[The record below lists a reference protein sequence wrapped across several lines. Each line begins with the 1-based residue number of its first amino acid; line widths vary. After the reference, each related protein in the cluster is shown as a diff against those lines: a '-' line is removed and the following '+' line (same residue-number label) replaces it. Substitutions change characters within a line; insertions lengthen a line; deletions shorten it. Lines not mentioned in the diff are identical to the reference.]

1 MRTPHHRLVLG
12 APGAITWDSV
22 DADGDPHELAA
33 APTIT
38 AVDHD
43 GTETI
48 ASATMV
54 ADGDAAEGRWKHDIA
69 AADIDALGEWTVTIT
84 AAGVDHTLIVDI
96 APARL
101 LTMRELIDYE
111 PSITASQ
118 AAQRRELLAAE
129 LDCEH
134 ICGRAFVPRW
144 RRDVLDGAGVDVIE
158 LERGD
163 VHAVHSLT
171 VDGVAWPVTSSHIVI
186 EGDVIRHRHRVFPIG
201 VGNIVVTYTAG
212 WDAPPPTLK
221 RAIARAVRSGLYQGR
236 TVVPDG
242 ASSYTA
248 DGATYTVRDVAPLET
263 GIGWVDAIYA
273 RYSARK
279 TTGDDGQGNSGV
291 FAAAWARI
299 DVDPGGRLFSARR

>member
-1 MRTPHHRLVLG
+1 LG
-12 APGAITWDSV
+12 APGTIRWSAV
-22 DADGDPHELAA
+22 DADGEPVELEA
-33 APTIT
+33 APTIA

-48 ASATMV
+48 ESTAMV
-54 ADGDAAEGRWKHDIA
+54 AAGDAAEGRWEHGIA
-69 AADIDALGEWTVTIT
+69 AADIAALGEWTATIT
-84 AAGVDHTLIVDI
+84 ADGVAHILIVDV

-111 PSITASQ
+111 PSITASE

-163 VHAVHSLT
+163 VHAIHSLT
-171 VDGVAWPVTSSHIVI
+171 VDGTAWPVTSSDIVV
-186 EGDVIRHRHRVFPIG
+186 EGDVIRHRQRVFPTG

-248 DGATYTVRDVAPLET
+248 DGTTYTIRDVAPLET
-263 GIGWVDAIYA
+263 GIGWVDSIYA

-279 TTGDDGQGNSGV
+279 TTGDGSDSGDSGA
-291 FAAAWARI
+291 FSAAWARI

>member
-12 APGAITWDSV
+12 APGSITWAAV
-22 DADGDPHELAA
+22 DADGDPIQLGA
-33 APTIT
+33 APTIA
-38 AVDHD
+38 AVDHN
-43 GTETI
+43 GSEVI
-48 ASATMV
+48 ASTAMT
-54 ADGDAAEGRWKHDIA
+54 ADGDAAEGRWKHELDAGDIA
-69 AADIDALGEWTVTIT
+69 ALGEWTVTVT
-84 AAGVDHTLIVDI
+84 AAAVSHTLIVDV

-144 RRDVLDGAGVDVIE
+144 RRDVLDGAGLDVIE
-158 LERGD
+158 LDLGD
-163 VHAVHSLT
+163 VHTIHTLT
-171 VDGVAWPVTSSHIVI
+171 VDGVSWPVTSSDIVV
-186 EGDVIRHRHRVFPIG
+186 EGDVIRHRHRVFPTG

-248 DGATYTVRDVAPLET
+248 DGTTYTIRDVAPLET
-263 GIGWVDAIYA
+263 GIGWVDSIYA

-279 TTGDDGQGNSGV
+279 TIGDDGQGESGAY
-291 FAAAWARI
+291 AAAWARI
-299 DVDPGGRLFSARR
+299 DVDPGGRLFSSRR